1 MAAAV
6 TRWQALFAL
15 GLGACALL
23 APPVSVHA
31 LAWVAFAPV
40 FVLAVT
46 LAPKAAAR
54 LCAAF
59 GAAYIVG
66 QAWPFVSL
74 GWWGWGSASADEA
87 AWFLLRQ
94 RVLLGAIVGIM
105 ALWSWVLWGLCGW
118 LTARVARR
126 SMAQALV
133 AAPWLWLLVIEWFGH
148 LSVGGLSFGMFGY
161 HLHASALWR
170 QTAAAGG
177 VLGLSALILL
187 ANAALA
193 WMVVSRGRARWQ
205 GAPLAIAA
213 VVLAAAAAYG
223 AARLREPVPDGG
235 MTVAVV
241 QPGAQ
246 LLTLAGDRM
255 EPAIAQALDAARQAG
270 ASLIVLPETVW
281 YRTWLQ
287 DDGYPPSA
295 GGAPIRT
302 GALRAALQP
311 WLIGK
316 TVLVHGIDAVSGG
329 RMRNTMVYWTK
340 DSMAG
345 VYAKRQLVPFAEYRP
360 AGLEWLTPQNALHG
374 AGFAYTPGAGPQL
387 VRAGGA
393 AFGSLICHELLYP
406 RPVREAV
413 QAGAGVLVATGN
425 DGVFASR
432 FVADA
437 FAAWAV
443 LRAVEAGRP
452 IVRSMKTGTSL
463 IVDARGMVL
472 AQTRGADAALLT
484 ARITPQTK
492 LTPYARW
499 AGWPAG
505 VALMIIGVCWLMAA
519 PARCLAPSALRRSGT
534 SSAAD
539 RGLGRVRRVPG
550 FTLIEVIVASLIAS
564 LVAGGT
570 LAAFIAAARMT
581 ARQGS
586 PAYAEASGFA
596 QQTLERIRNAVA
608 ADDTWFQTQVAIGGW
623 IADGLPGGG
632 GSESIQT
639 PPPPGNAKRC
649 YLVTPQD
656 CDNDGAVANPP
667 AEQDCYSVSVQVC
680 WRDLTGCLC
689 PP

>member
-105 ALWSWVLWGLCGW
+105 ALWSGVLWGLCGW

-193 WMVVSRGRARWQ
+193 WILVSRGRARWQ
-205 GAPLAIAA
+205 GAPLVIAA
-213 VVLAAAAAYG
+213 MVLAAAAAYG

-255 EPAIAQALDAARQAG
+255 EPVIAQALDAARQAG

-287 DDGYPPSA
+287 DDGHPPSA

-302 GALRAALQP
+302 GALHAALQP
-311 WLIGK
+311 WLIGR

-340 DSMAG
+340 DGVAG
-345 VYAKRQLVPFAEYRP
+345 AYAKRQLVPFAEYRP
-360 AGLEWLTPQNALHG
+360 VGLSWLTPQNQLHG
-374 AGFAYTPGAGPQL
+374 SGFAYAAGAGPQL
-387 VRAGGA
+387 SHAGGTV
-393 AFGSLICHELLYP
+393 FGSLICQELLYP
-406 RPVREAV
+406 YVARDAVR
-413 QAGAGVLVATGN
+413 AGAQVLVTAGN
-425 DGVFASR
+425 DGVFTSR

-437 FAAWAV
+437 FADWAV
-443 LRAVEAGRP
+443 LRAVELGRP

-463 IVDARGMVL
+463 IVDGRGMVL

-484 ARITPQTK
+484 ARITPQAK

-505 VALMIIGVCWLMAA
+505 VAAFV
-519 PARCLAPSALRRSGT
+519 LAGLVGLAFLVRPVGSRPRSGSLVSCLRT
-534 SSAAD
+534 QRAV
-539 RGLGRVRRVPG
+539 GRAG
-550 FTLIEVIVASLIAS
+550 FTLMEVIMASVIAS

-586 PAYAEASGFA
+586 PAYAEAGGFA

-608 ADDTWFQTQVAIGGW
+608 ADDTWFQTQAAIGTW
-623 IADGLPGGG
+623 IADALPGGG
-632 GSESIQT
+632 GSESIQAL
-639 PPPPGNAKRC
+639 PAKRC
-649 YLVTPQD
+649 YLVTPRD
-656 CDNDGAVANPP
+656 CDALPGN
-667 AEQDCYSVSVQVC
+667 DCYSVSVQVC
-680 WRDLTGCLC
+680 WRDFTGCLC
-689 PP
+689 P

>member
-1 MAAAV
+1 MAAVAIRRSV
-6 TRWQALFAL
+6 WWLAASLV
-15 GLGACALL
+15 ACVLL
-23 APPVSVHA
+23 APPFSVHA

-46 LAPKAAAR
+46 LSPRQAALA
-54 LCAAF
+54 C
-59 GAAYIVG
+59 GALGAVYIAS
-66 QAWPFVSL
+66 QAWPFATL
-74 GWWGWGSASADEA
+74 GWWGWGSASADDA
-87 AWFLLRQ
+87 AWFLFRQ
-94 RVLLGAIVGIM
+94 RVLLGGIVGLM
-105 ALWSWVLWGLCGW
+105 SLWSAVLWGLCGW
-118 LTARVARR
+118 LTACVARR

-170 QTAAAGG
+170 QAAAAGG

-193 WMVVSRGRARWQ
+193 WILVSRGRARWQ

-213 VVLAAAAAYG
+213 MVLGAAAAYG

-241 QPGAQ
+241 QPGAP
-246 LLTLAGDRM
+246 LLKLDGDRM
-255 EPAIAQALDAARQAG
+255 EPAIAQALDAARLAG

-287 DDGYPPSA
+287 DDGRPPSA
-295 GGAPIRT
+295 GGVPIRT
-302 GALRAALQP
+302 DALYAALRP
-311 WLIGK
+311 WLIGR

-329 RMRNTMVYWTK
+329 RMHNTMVYWTK
-340 DSMAG
+340 DGVAG
-345 VYAKRQLVPFAEYRP
+345 TYAKRQLVPFAEYRP
-360 AGLEWLTPQNALHG
+360 AGLSWLAPQNQLHG
-374 AGFAYTPGAGPQL
+374 SGFAYAVGDGPQL
-387 VRAGGA
+387 SRAGGTV
-393 AFGSLICHELLYP
+393 FGSLICQELLYP
-406 RPVREAV
+406 YVAQDAVR
-413 QAGAGVLVATGN
+413 AGAQVLVTAGN
-425 DGVFASR
+425 DGVFSSR

-437 FAAWAV
+437 FADWAV
-443 LRAVEAGRP
+443 LRAVELGRP

-484 ARITPQTK
+484 ARITPQTR

-499 AGWPAG
+499 TGWPAA
-505 VALMIIGVCWLMAA
+505 VALLIVSVCWLLAA
-519 PARCLAPSALRRSGT
+519 PGRCLAPSALMRSGT

-539 RGLGRVRRVPG
+539 RGLGRIRRVTG
-550 FTLIEVIVASLIAS
+550 FTLIEVVVAALIAS
-564 LVAGGT
+564 IVAAGT
-570 LAAFIAAARMT
+570 LMAFITAARMS

-586 PAYAEASGFA
+586 PAYAEASGYA

-608 ADDTWFQTQVAIGGW
+608 ADDAWFQTQAAVGTW
-623 IADGLPGGG
+623 IADALPGGG
-632 GSESIQT
+632 GSESIQAL
-639 PPPPGNAKRC
+639 PAKRC

-656 CDNDGAVANPP
+656 CDNDGAVASPP

-680 WRDLTGCLC
+680 WRDLAGCLC
-689 PP
+689 P